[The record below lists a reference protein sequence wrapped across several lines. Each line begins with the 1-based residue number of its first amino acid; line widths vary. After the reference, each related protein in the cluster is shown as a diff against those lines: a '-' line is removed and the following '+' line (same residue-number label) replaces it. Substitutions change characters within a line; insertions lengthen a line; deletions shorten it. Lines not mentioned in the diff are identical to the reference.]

1 MSHKMKKENALHI
14 IPLGGVGEIGKNMF
28 AIRYREEIL
37 VLDAGLA
44 FPEDEMLGIDIVIPD
59 ISYLVENRDRVKG
72 IILTHGH
79 EDHIGAMPYV
89 LSDLPDVPVWG
100 TKLTLGMLK
109 AKLTEFPQFD
119 DLELNEINPRGRLEI
134 TPNLKLEFFRTN
146 HSIPDSVGVIIKTPL
161 GIVVYTS
168 DFKFDQTPVSGLVT
182 DYNQLAK
189 LGRQGVLVMLS
200 DSTNADLPGYTP
212 SEREVGET
220 LDDIFRMAESRIVIA
235 TFASNIHR
243 IQQVVDA
250 AARYGRKIAITGR
263 SIINSTRIAM
273 ELGYLHVPEGFLV
286 ESEELEKLPR
296 GKTAVLMTGSQ
307 GEPMSALSRISNCEH
322 RDMEILRGDTVIIS
336 ASPIPGN
343 EKMVFRTVDNLF
355 KLGAEVFYHQFSGV
369 HVSGHGSEEEL
380 KMMINMVRPRYLVP
394 VHGEYRQMMHHA
406 KIAVKVG
413 MPEENVFL
421 VENGT
426 VMEFT
431 RKRVRMLDEVAA
443 GNILVDGLGVGDVGN
458 AVLRDRRILSEDGI
472 VIVTATVENDRL
484 VAGPEIATRGFVYV
498 RESENLLETARNSV
512 LEYFQVIDER
522 KKRRDWLVLKGEIRE
537 RMSRL
542 FREKTGRRP
551 MIIPVIMEIDKK

>member
-1 MSHKMKKENALHI
+1 MPHNMKKQDTLQI

-28 AIRYREEIL
+28 VVKYGEEIL

-59 ISYLVENRDRVKG
+59 ISYLVENKEWVKG

-109 AKLTEFPQFD
+109 AKFTEFPQFD
-119 DLELNEINPRGRLEI
+119 DLELHEIHPRDRLEI
-134 TPNLKLEFFRTN
+134 TPSLKLEFFRTN
-146 HSIPDSVGVIIKTPL
+146 HSIPDSVGVIIKTPS

-212 SEREVGET
+212 SEKEVGET
-220 LDDIFRMAESRIVIA
+220 LDDIFRVAESRIVIA

-250 AARYGRKIAITGR
+250 AVRYDRKMAITGR

-286 ESEELEKLPR
+286 ELEDLEKMPR
-296 GKTAVLMTGSQ
+296 EKTAVLMTGSQ

-322 RDMEILRGDTVIIS
+322 RDMGIHRGDTVIIS

-369 HVSGHGSEEEL
+369 HVSGHGSEEEI
-380 KMMINMVRPRYLVP
+380 KMMINMVRPRYLIP
-394 VHGEYRQMMHHA
+394 VHGEYRHMMHHA
-406 KIAVKVG
+406 KIAVKMG

-421 VENGT
+421 TENGT
-426 VMEFT
+426 VMEIVG
-431 RKRVRMLDEVAA
+431 KKARMLDKVAA

-472 VIVTATVENDRL
+472 VVVTAAVENDRL

-512 LEYFQVIDER
+512 LEYFQVIDDR
-522 KKRRDWLVLKGEIRE
+522 KKRKDWLVLKGEIRE

-551 MIIPVIMEIDKK
+551 MIIPVIMEVDRE

>member
-189 LGRQGVLVMLS
+189 LGRRGVLVMLS

-296 GKTAVLMTGSQ
+296 EKTAVLMTGSQ

-406 KIAVKVG
+406 KIAVKMG

>member
-1 MSHKMKKENALHI
+1 
-14 IPLGGVGEIGKNMF
+14 
-28 AIRYREEIL
+28 
-37 VLDAGLA
+37 
-44 FPEDEMLGIDIVIPD
+44 
-59 ISYLVENRDRVKG
+59 
-72 IILTHGH
+72 
-79 EDHIGAMPYV
+79 
-89 LSDLPDVPVWG
+89 
-100 TKLTLGMLK
+100 
-109 AKLTEFPQFD
+109 
-119 DLELNEINPRGRLEI
+119 
-134 TPNLKLEFFRTN
+134 
-146 HSIPDSVGVIIKTPL
+146 
-161 GIVVYTS
+161 
-168 DFKFDQTPVSGLVT
+168 
-182 DYNQLAK
+182 
-189 LGRQGVLVMLS
+189 
-200 DSTNADLPGYTP
+200 
-212 SEREVGET
+212 
-220 LDDIFRMAESRIVIA
+220 
-235 TFASNIHR
+235 
-243 IQQVVDA
+243 
-250 AARYGRKIAITGR
+250 KIAITGR

-522 KKRRDWLVLKGEIRE
+522 KKRRDWLVLKGEICE

>member
-1 MSHKMKKENALHI
+1 MSHNLKKEDALQI

-28 AIRYREEIL
+28 ALRYREEIL

-89 LSDLPDVPVWG
+89 LSDLPGVPVWG

-109 AKLTEFPQFD
+109 AKFTEFPQFD
-119 DLELNEINPRGRLEI
+119 DLELNEINPRDRLEI

-212 SEREVGET
+212 SEKEVGET
-220 LDDIFRMAESRIVIA
+220 LDDIFRVAESRIVVA

-286 ESEELEKLPR
+286 ESEELEKMPR

-369 HVSGHGSEEEL
+369 HVSGHGSEEEI

-406 KIAVKVG
+406 KIAVKMG

-421 VENGT
+421 IENGT

-431 RKRVRMLDEVAA
+431 RKKVRMLDEVPA